1 MVKIDYDPSQCRYS
15 LELAIFIIL
24 KAYLPFYCRDSLVAI
39 HWGGVWSRRLEA
51 YTVALFFK

>member
-1 MVKIDYDPSQCRYS
+1 MVKIDYDPLQCRYS

-39 HWGGVWSRRLEA
+39 HWGGESGLEG
-51 YTVALFFK
+51 